1 MLRCSFN
8 KKKLNT
14 KNKYTKKGGIATA
27 MASGPAKNIV
37 LIKI

>member
-8 KKKLNT
+8 KKIKIQ
-14 KNKYTKKGGIATA
+14 KINKHKKGGIATA
-27 MASGPAKNIV
+27 MASGPAKNKI